1 MPTTPAKLALLN
13 RAVPGSG
20 KTTISRCIHAAMT
33 ARGLG
38 VTVHSADD
46 FFLSPARTY
55 DFDPKLLAAHHAR
68 CLAEFR
74 ASLAAGTPLVVCDN
88 TNLSP
93 WQAEPYSTAA
103 RAAGYRVVLLDFAPR
118 ALADHVRAQ
127 AVTPE
132 RPDAHGVPER
142 TLREMIAEY
151 HEQGKFLDPA
161 YVPDPAL
168 DRRPRWNPA
177 TLSVELTGEVLRPYD
192 ADEVLHVLPDQ
203 YVQAQV
209 DVPARLLAL
218 MNDDDSWGGRGSPP
232 SRNALPRAASGA
244 DAMSDSSPTGTLPT
258 PAASAARTS

>member
-1 MPTTPAKLALLN
+1 MTPLALLN

-20 KTTISRCIHAAMT
+20 KTTISRCIEAAVR
-33 ARGLG
+33 ASGLG

-46 FFLSPARTY
+46 FFLTPARTY
-55 DFDPKLLAAHHAR
+55 AFDPKLLAQHHAR

-142 TLREMIAEY
+142 TLREMIEEY
-151 HEQGKFLDPA
+151 HANARFLDPA
-161 YVPDPAL
+161 YVPDPAIDL
-168 DRRPRWNPA
+168 RERWNPA
-177 TLSVELTGEVLRPYD
+177 TLRVERTTEVLRPYD
-192 ADEVLHVLPDQ
+192 ADAVLHVLPDQ
-203 YVQAQV
+203 YVQAQA

-218 MNDDDSWGGRGSPP
+218 MCDDDSWGGRGSPP
-232 SRNALPRAASGA
+232 PATPS
-244 DAMSDSSPTGTLPT
+244 
-258 PAASAARTS
+258 PAASLTLPSS